1 MTIAV
6 LFNSLGGIRD
16 MKELTKSKIYVGALS
31 ELPERVGKTV
41 QLEAEKEVA
50 VFKLSNGKVKAV
62 ENKCPHKGGVLS
74 EGIVSG
80 EHVFCPMHDWKIC
93 LDDGKVQEP
102 DFGCVKTY
110 ATLIE
115 DDDVYLLV

>member
-1 MTIAV
+1 
-6 LFNSLGGIRD
+6 
-16 MKELTKSKIYVGALS
+16 MKELTKTKVYVGALN

-41 QLEAEKEVA
+41 ILEKEKEVA
-50 VFKLSNGKVKAV
+50 VFKLSDGNVKAV

-80 EHVFCPMHDWKIC
+80 DHVFCPMHDWKIC

-110 ATLIE
+110 ETVI
-115 DDDVYLLV
+115 DDGVVFLLV

>member
-1 MTIAV
+1 
-6 LFNSLGGIRD
+6 
-16 MKELTKSKIYVGALS
+16 MKELTKAKVYVGKVS

-41 QLEAEKEVA
+41 RIDENKEVA
-50 VFKLSNGKVKAV
+50 VFKLSNGKIKAV

-80 EHVFCPMHDWKIC
+80 EFVFCPMHDWKIC
-93 LDDGKVQEP
+93 LQDGKVQEP

-110 ATLIE
+110 MTIIE
-115 DDDVYLLV
+115 GDAVFLLL